1 MAMLSSATACAP
13 ITAHNATGSVNNLAA
28 AFGEA
33 GASSSAAG
41 PASAAAATT
50 GCSTSASGG
59 VLHTITTSL
68 SEQSRPLQGLA
79 ERFHGLTE
87 RLGSLSGLG
96 SVGRSSAESE
106 ATNRTRTGMFIS
118 IQWSGIKKKNFMGR
132 ERSRHC
138 YIICLNVD
146 TPIIELSR
154 NLFLVIWFT
163 LAPSKR
169 NRKFRPE

>member
-1 MAMLSSATACAP
+1 MLSSATACAP

-33 GASSSAAG
+33 GASSS
-41 PASAAAATT
+41 SAAAATT
-50 GCSTSASGG
+50 GCSSGSASGG

-96 SVGRSSAESE
+96 NVGRSSAESE
-106 ATNRTRTGMFIS
+106 ATNRTRTGKFIS
-118 IQWSGIKKKNFMGR
+118 IHRSGIEKFLFYFEWGR
-132 ERSRHC
+132 REG
-138 YIICLNVD
+138 
-146 TPIIELSR
+146 T
-154 NLFLVIWFT
+154 FT
-163 LAPSKR
+163 SSLLHHL
-169 NRKFRPE
+169 PECGQAHY